1 VSTTAVLPGELP
13 DDSEQAVPGQ
23 DDAAPEST
31 PDKEDFGSWNEN
43 LPDELKDCIVKL
55 AAHYCDEFRYP
66 RRLEVMKA
74 WQARS
79 FWREMQHLNWN
90 WEGECWDVLGPAGAK
105 TSSDANKYDSAVMYT
120 TNTYQGFGESF
131 IAIITQTVPS
141 LRFEAEDPEDAADIE
156 TAKHADDHRKLIQ
169 HENDPVKLMTKAAY
183 YGWTDG
189 RIHGWTR
196 WEVDKRTGVPREMQS
211 VEGSMEVKVPVIY
224 EDVCEYPYL
233 QYSTEYHVS
242 TVRDK
247 VKKRAFKDPN
257 YYKKIK
263 GGSHGNGQDVYERT
277 ARISVK
283 QGISMRSAGGDAYA
297 HLVTTQRTWMRP
309 TVFLEDDVDEKYRD
323 QLTTLFL
330 KGLYVEVDN
339 GVYTGSRNAT
349 MDDEWTV
356 ENIMEGDGSF
366 RNGKGTCLVSVQER
380 TNDIINI
387 TQDVYE
393 KTQPASHWDDKLF
406 DLDGM
411 KRQRSMPGAR
421 YGINQNEMPAGDQVS
436 GHVFFEPAA
445 SVSPDMLQFL
455 KELMTDI
462 PEFLTGIS
470 AILFGSGGEESGK
483 ALSIKQGAAMGRIG
497 LPFRVIKRF
506 YAGMMEQAIRCGGR
520 NRKEDYVRGIP
531 DQNGETET
539 IAIRVGDLNG
549 KVRCYADKDENY
561 PESWVSKRATY
572 MQLLQEGNTDPTMK
586 AILANPEN
594 QNLAKRLI
602 GLQEL
607 TIPDAASWDKQ
618 IVEIAFMLQE
628 PPTAPQPQ
636 PPVQV
641 PNPLQPQTIET
652 IQPPSTPPQS
662 TVPIDPDYDNHV
674 AEFLTVTIWINSK
687 KGQNAKVNQPAG
699 FMNVRL
705 HGLAHK
711 AQIMKSMQPPPG
723 PSMPPPPG
731 AHPPGPATAP
741 HHEAPAAGAPGHV
754 PPSAP
759 PAIPPPTGV

>member
-1 VSTTAVLPGELP
+1 VSTTAILPSELP
-13 DDSEQAVPGQ
+13 DDSEQLPP
-23 DDAAPEST
+23 DTTEDAAPPE
-31 PDKEDFGSWNEN
+31 KEDYGPWNEN
-43 LPDELKDCIVKL
+43 IPDELKDCIVKL

-90 WEGECWDVLGPAGAK
+90 WEGECWDVLGPTGAK

-131 IAIITQTVPS
+131 MAIVTQSTPS
-141 LRFEAEDPEDAADIE
+141 LRFEPEDPEDAADIE
-156 TAKHADDHRKLIQ
+156 TAKAAEPMRRLIQ
-169 HENDPVKLMTKAAY
+169 HENDPIKLMTKAAY
-183 YGWTDG
+183 IAWTDG

-211 VEGSMEVKVPVIY
+211 IEGSMEVKVPVIY
-224 EDVCEYPYL
+224 EEVCEYPYL

-247 VKKRAFKDPN
+247 VKKRAFKDPD

-283 QGISMRSAGGDAYA
+283 QGISMRSAGGDAYSS
-297 HLVTTQRTWMRP
+297 LVTTQRTWIRP
-309 TVFLEDDVDEKYRD
+309 TVFLEDEVDEKYRD
-323 QLTTLFL
+323 QLIALFP

-339 GVYTGSRNAT
+339 GTYTGSRDAT

-366 RNGKGTCLVSVQER
+366 RNAKGTCLVSVQER
-380 TNDIINI
+380 TNDVINI

-421 YGINQNEMPAGDQVS
+421 YGINQGELPAGDQVS

-445 SVSPDMLQFL
+445 QVSPDMLQYL

-470 AILFGSGGEESGK
+470 AILFGSDSSGDKSGK
-483 ALSIKQGAAMGRIG
+483 ALSIQQAAAMGRIG
-497 LPFRVIKRF
+497 LPFRVMKRF
-506 YAGMMEQAIRCGGR
+506 YAHMMEQAIRCGAR
-520 NRKEDYVRGIP
+520 NRKEDYVAGIP
-531 DQNGETET
+531 DQNGNIETV
-539 IAIRVGDLNG
+539 AVRVGDLNG
-549 KVRCYADKDENY
+549 NMRCFPSKDENY
-561 PESWVSKRATY
+561 PESWTAKRATY
-572 MQLLQEGNTDPTMK
+572 MTLLQEGNTDPTMK

-602 GLQEL
+602 GLDEL

-618 IVEIAFMLQE
+618 MTEIALMLQVPAK
-628 PPTAPQPQ
+628 PPSIA
-636 PPVQV
+636 QV

-652 IQPPSTPPQS
+652 IPVPPQS
-662 TVPIDPDYDNHV
+662 TLPIDKDYDNHM
-674 AEFLTVTIWINSK
+674 AEFLTVTIWVNSK
-687 KGQNAKVNQPAG
+687 KGQDAKAQKKPG
-699 FMNVRL
+699 FDNIRL
-705 HGLAHK
+705 HGLLHK
-711 AQIMKSMQPPPG
+711 AEIMKAMAAQAAAAQPPP
-723 PSMPPPPG
+723 PPQPG
-731 AHPPGPATAP
+731 GATAP
-741 HHEAPAAGAPGHV
+741 HHGAPAAGAHGSEPSA
-754 PPSAP
+754 PSAP
-759 PAIPPPTGV
+759 PKPAPAAPGAV